1 MAPAQQVKWNGGYN
15 IEIPFNIS
23 LLRASSKEEKIKW
36 VDEVLS
42 LDLGISAGIV
52 FLLSALLT

>member
-23 LLRASSKEEKIKW
+23 LLRASSKEEKIK
-36 VDEVLS
+36 
-42 LDLGISAGIV
+42 
-52 FLLSALLT
+52 